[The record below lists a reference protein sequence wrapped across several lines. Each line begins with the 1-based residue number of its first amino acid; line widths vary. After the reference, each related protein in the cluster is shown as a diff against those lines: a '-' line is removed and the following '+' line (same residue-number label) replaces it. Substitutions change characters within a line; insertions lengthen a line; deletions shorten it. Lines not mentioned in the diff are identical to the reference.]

1 MVFKSSQSVCLQDFE
16 LTTNGSL
23 KGGWNVCLLTRLYY
37 FWYYFLLFII
47 IYASL
52 LHIPDAVLITGGAGA
67 AQSAEL
73 FLPWSGST
81 CSLQRG
87 KLSQLSYKLSYKLS
101 LITGLPDERVWHT
114 QAGGTLCG
122 GGDSSISR
130 SCLKWEGGDWTRL
143 PLTLSKERWGS
154 SVWSR
159 GGGLY
164 IMGGGDHEGY
174 TSDYVEGNS
183 AVHSF
188 SMKYKTE

>member
-1 MVFKSSQSVCLQDFE
+1 M
-16 LTTNGSL
+16 
-23 KGGWNVCLLTRLYY
+23 
-37 FWYYFLLFII
+37 
-47 IYASL
+47 

-159 GGGLY
+159 AGGLY